1 MKRFSGFVCLLHVML
16 LAQSGHGQF
25 DALPESNALWQ
36 TYFYDGPNFMFEE
49 LLYAGQSND
58 TLIEGTAYRK
68 LTGYYAGAGTD
79 YVGAYRNDGT
89 GKLFF
94 RTTFDQTV
102 LLYDFDV
109 EVGDTVDVINVS
121 IGSPN
126 LDSISMHV
134 VTVDTVAYAG
144 RERKRIG
151 VVQIYPGLVVG
162 QAIHHWIEG
171 IGGTGGLLTTCGCY
185 TLSDQRILNA

>member
-25 DALPESNALWQ
+25 DALPDSNARWQ
-36 TYFYDGPNFMFEE
+36 TYFYDGPSFMDEQ
-49 LLYAGQSND
+49 LLFSSNGAD
-58 TLIEGTAYRK
+58 TLFNSTPYRK
-68 LTGYYAGAGTD
+68 LMGSAGGGTDYAGA
-79 YVGAYRNDGT
+79 YRDDGT

-109 EVGDTVDVINVS
+109 EVGDTVDVINVA

-134 VTVDTVAYAG
+134 V
-144 RERKRIG
+144 
-151 VVQIYPGLVVG
+151 GL
-162 QAIHHWIEG
+162 
-171 IGGTGGLLTTCGCY
+171 TP
-185 TLSDQRILNA
+185 